1 MNKRIW
7 APVMVAAMV
16 VSSIPS
22 ANFARN
28 TDCSVV
34 KAEELLTTTIDGMR
48 IENGILTRYEGNAT
62 DIVIPE
68 GVISIGDEAFRGKD
82 IVNVTIPES
91 VTEIGEYSFSECRKL
106 KKVEIKG
113 AVDKINAYGFI
124 YCEQLEEIDVSQVKH
139 FGRCCFSRC
148 DKLKNIDLSSVQTM
162 ESTAFYNT
170 AIENVILN
178 FISEDNCI
186 IPESAFKNCSN
197 LKKVEIKG
205 KLSRIEEEAFQG
217 CECLENIIIDN
228 TDNISYVGRNAFDGT
243 LWLETQL
250 NEADNHMLVLNHILV
265 RYNPEVSYAGEYG
278 GISYFDGIS
287 YDEVNK
293 MSEEFT
299 YTEPI
304 DAKMETVTIPGDITQ
319 IAGGAFYGAYSVEE
333 IIFDSNI
340 KCLEIGERAFD
351 FTTWELEYMKNHNF
365 MVVGGNL
372 LKIKCNA
379 AEIEVPNGINHIV
392 KDVLMRSPSS
402 GKLPEESIVEIQ
414 RLTLPQTVKTLY
426 RGDFGII
433 KKEIIIPSAL
443 EKEFEYYRGAT
454 VTVKDIDTSLDAD
467 DLLPGYE
474 GASGTSPTP
483 IMQPT
488 NVPIPTIQVTDT
500 PMPTETSQPTDT
512 PIPTLTP
519 QATNIPTPTL
529 TPQATNMPTPTLT
542 PQATNIPTPT
552 LTPQVTN
559 IPTPTEISQE
569 TKKPITT
576 STIEPGKTS
585 VPTVKP
591 TSAPKV
597 KVKKAVITKTK
608 RLSKTK
614 LKVYIKKTEQVKG
627 YQVIISTD
635 KKFKKNLKKVKTSK
649 QSVIMKSLKKGQ
661 TYYVK
666 VRAYKL
672 NGKKKVY
679 GKYSNIKQIRM

>member
-7 APVMVAAMV
+7 APVMVAAIV

-22 ANFARN
+22 ANFAGN
-28 TDCSVV
+28 TGCSVV

-48 IENGILTRYEGNAT
+48 IENGVLTRYEGNAT

-113 AVDKINAYGFI
+113 ILNKIDAYGFI

-148 DKLKNIDLSSVQTM
+148 DKLKNIDLSSVQAI

-170 AIENVILN
+170 AIENVVLN

-205 KLSRIEEEAFQG
+205 KLSHIKEEAFQG
-217 CECLENIIIDN
+217 CECLENIVIDN

-243 LWLETQL
+243 PWLETQL

-265 RYNPEVSYAGEYG
+265 RYKPEVSYAGEYG
-278 GISYFDGIS
+278 GVSYFDGIS

-304 DAKMETVTIPGDITQ
+304 DAKMETVTIPGEITQ
-319 IAGGAFYGAYSVEE
+319 IAGGAFYGAYSVEKVT
-333 IIFDSNI
+333 FDSNI
-340 KCLEIGERAFD
+340 KQLEIGERAFD

-392 KDVLMRSPSS
+392 KGVLMRSPSS

-433 KKEIIIPSAL
+433 KQEIIIPSAL

-454 VTVKDIDTSLDAD
+454 VTVKDIDTSLDAE

-483 IMQPT
+483 VTQPT
-488 NVPIPTIQVTDT
+488 NEPIPTIQVTDT
-500 PMPTETSQPTDT
+500 PIVTDIPIPTETSQPTDT
-512 PIPTLTP
+512 PMPTETSKPVDIPTQIP
-519 QATNIPTPTL
+519 QVTDTPTPTL
-529 TPQATNMPTPTLT
+529 TPQT
-542 PQATNIPTPT
+542 
-552 LTPQVTN
+552 TN

-569 TKKPITT
+569 TEKPITT
-576 STIEPGKTS
+576 STIESSKTP

-591 TSAPKV
+591 TSVPKV
-597 KVKKAVITKTK
+597 KVKKVIIKKTK

-614 LKVYIKKTEQVKG
+614 LKVYIKKTEKVKG

-635 KKFKKNLKKVKTSK
+635 KKFRKNLKKVKTSR
-649 QSVIMKSLKKGQ
+649 QSVIIKNLKKGK
-661 TYYVK
+661 TYFVK
-666 VRAYKL
+666 VRAYKM